1 MNEAPKY
8 ASPYPAH
15 GQYEGPPVMAPP
27 QYYAAPPPSRKPG
40 LLEGWFGRGFTQC
53 ALLGSDCG
61 FLRYKKKEKIRQA
74 MFTPHWQ
81 VSVPVTEDIHD

>member
-40 LLEGWFGRGFTQC
+40 LLEGWV
-53 ALLGSDCG
+53 LGSAG
-61 FLRYKKKEKIRQA
+61 GLPSAHFWVATAGSYVIKKKKKSGKPCSRHTGKYQ
-74 MFTPHWQ
+74 FR
-81 VSVPVTEDIHD
+81 